1 MNNLGNMPT
10 AGLVVMIIIGLL
22 FILAVL
28 LLFHVYLRY
37 KLLAGK
43 AKGDPEKVRGFRA
56 AVLAEYTNAYQKYG
70 QDTNTPAIITDTVA
84 AKLSGLLFCERFLN
98 NAVSLFVTLGLF
110 GTFLGLS
117 LSVASLT
124 ELLRYSS
131 GEDWLSVMDSVGGG
145 LLSALSG
152 MGVAFYTSL
161 VGAGCSILLTIL
173 KTVFNP
179 QAAREQMETRM
190 ELWLDTEVAPE
201 LYTEAAKNDSDLVRR
216 MIAARELFPCFFG
229 SGLRLE
235 GVEALLDDHVRRD
248 LLGTPDGLRE
258 GFRRGVLELHNSE
271 RASVLVRLHDE
282 ARAEFREKCG
292 NFGRV
297 RHHPALRN
305 RQPDAFPKGT
315 GRLLVDPDRARE
327 DAGSRIGNA
336 KPLEDAL
343 DRAVLAAD
351 AVEHVE
357 DPVEPGRFELG
368 ERLTPRVEAHRVD
381 SRRPEGREDTA
392 SAGKGNLPLA

>member
-70 QDTNTPAIITDTVA
+70 QDTNTPAIITETIGNR
-84 AKLSGLLFCERFLN
+84 LGGLLFCERFLN

-117 LSVASLT
+117 ISVASLT

-173 KTVFNP
+173 KTIFNP

-190 ELWLDTEVAPE
+190 ELWLDTEVAPA
-201 LYTEAAKNDSDLVRR
+201 LYTEAAKNDADLVRR
-216 MIAARELFPCFFG
+216 MIAALKSASDDFG
-229 SGLRLE
+229 AAAKGASLALAQAAKENRDALAGWDKSLEKFNE
-235 GVEALLDDHVRRD
+235 GVHDFAEVDYNLRGSVERMDLAVRD
-248 LLGTPDGLRE
+248 LAGAMRE
-258 GFRRGVLELHNSE
+258 INRRMEGGKH
-271 RASVLVRLHDE
+271 
-282 ARAEFREKCG
+282 EK
-292 NFGRV
+292 
-297 RHHPALRN
+297 
-305 RQPDAFPKGT
+305 
-315 GRLLVDPDRARE
+315 
-327 DAGSRIGNA
+327 
-336 KPLEDAL
+336 
-343 DRAVLAAD
+343 AV
-351 AVEHVE
+351 
-357 DPVEPGRFELG
+357 
-368 ERLTPRVEAHRVD
+368 
-381 SRRPEGREDTA
+381 
-392 SAGKGNLPLA
+392 

>member
-1 MNNLGNMPT
+1 MNNLSNMPT
-10 AGLVVMIIIGLL
+10 VGLVVMIVIGLL
-22 FILAVL
+22 FVLAVL
-28 LLFHVYLRY
+28 LLFHVFLRY

-84 AKLSGLLFCERFLN
+84 ARLSGLLFCERFLN

-216 MIAARELFPCFFG
+216 MIAALKSASDDFG
-229 SGLRLE
+229 AATKGASLALVQAAKENRDALAGWDKSLEKFNE
-235 GVEALLDDHVRRD
+235 GVHDFAEVDYNLRGSVERMDLAVRD
-248 LLGTPDGLRE
+248 LAGAMRE
-258 GFRRGVLELHNSE
+258 INRRMEG
-271 RASVLVRLHDE
+271 
-282 ARAEFREKCG
+282 
-292 NFGRV
+292 
-297 RHHPALRN
+297 
-305 RQPDAFPKGT
+305 
-315 GRLLVDPDRARE
+315 
-327 DAGSRIGNA
+327 GSPSGKHA
-336 KPLEDAL
+336 KPA
-343 DRAVLAAD
+343 
-351 AVEHVE
+351 
-357 DPVEPGRFELG
+357 EPAPNGG
-368 ERLTPRVEAHRVD
+368 QQT
-381 SRRPEGREDTA
+381 
-392 SAGKGNLPLA
+392 